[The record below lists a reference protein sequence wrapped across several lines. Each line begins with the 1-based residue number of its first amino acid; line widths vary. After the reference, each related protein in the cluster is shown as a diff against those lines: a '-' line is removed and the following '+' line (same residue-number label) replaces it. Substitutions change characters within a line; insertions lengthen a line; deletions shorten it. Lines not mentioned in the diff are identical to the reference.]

1 MSNTQWHT
9 HKKIHLL
16 TDCHTHF
23 PDDSISWIRETQLFW
38 LFFHAFYCSILSSCW
53 HFYFTVLVLVILCS
67 LTVICCFSTPTHS
80 RECSLIPTGF
90 WPIQTLCYHLEENIY
105 YVKKVVSSYAVWL
118 ENSVGLLFFWGFF
131 YKADSSQLR
140 CLSACACCSPS
151 FIYTAQKQQSP
162 GHPLSPVVCEALKDT
177 RENKESKHRET
188 RHPDLDAG
196 WEHCGSV
203 CTQSCQRGNKN
214 ADVCQRSGTVVDQIL
229 TIVTIPHIEK
239 YIFIHMKFKDWNEWP
254 SVEILNGKY
263 AWIKWLIF
271 NFWTSKIIHL
281 T

>member
-1 MSNTQWHT
+1 M
-9 HKKIHLL
+9 
-16 TDCHTHF
+16 
-23 PDDSISWIRETQLFW
+23 
-38 LFFHAFYCSILSSCW
+38 
-53 HFYFTVLVLVILCS
+53 LVLKWRTCPSLVQVISGGGYAWTSHSKDTMWPSVTLTSSSLGPVILGGTAKRESCIS
-67 LTVICCFSTPTHS
+67 QYHS
-80 RECSLIPTGF
+80 KDFFGVF
-90 WPIQTLCYHLEENIY
+90 FF
-105 YVKKVVSSYAVWL
+105 V
-118 ENSVGLLFFWGFF
+118 LFFF

-196 WEHCGSV
+196 WERCGSV

-229 TIVTIPHIEK
+229 TIVTILHIEK
-239 YIFIHMKFKDWNEWP
+239 YIFIHMKFKD
-254 SVEILNGKY
+254 
-263 AWIKWLIF
+263 
-271 NFWTSKIIHL
+271 
-281 T
+281 

>member
-80 RECSLIPTGF
+80 SECSLIPTGF

-118 ENSVGLLFFWGFF
+118 ENSVGLLFFGGFF
-131 YKADSSQLR
+131 TKQTAASWGVYQPVPVAPLLLFILHKNSSHQ
-140 CLSACACCSPS
+140 
-151 FIYTAQKQQSP
+151 
-162 GHPLSPVVCEALKDT
+162 D
-177 RENKESKHRET
+177 
-188 RHPDLDAG
+188 
-196 WEHCGSV
+196 
-203 CTQSCQRGNKN
+203 
-214 ADVCQRSGTVVDQIL
+214 
-229 TIVTIPHIEK
+229 
-239 YIFIHMKFKDWNEWP
+239 IH
-254 SVEILNGKY
+254 Y
-263 AWIKWLIF
+263 RQ
-271 NFWTSKIIHL
+271 
-281 T
+281 